1 MSIIGI
7 VNLKTKD
14 KQMDIL
20 NKKFNANI
28 RLGRRSDESLATLLL
43 ELKPVYDKI
52 SSLLNSCKK
61 EFRDRTGETNERT
74 IYKCS
79 KGTVIVDR
87 ASLNPPTV
95 TLARTRKALEEGIID
110 QAQYD
115 YLVKDPVTPYKDK
128 PVKLSRVA

>member
-1 MSIIGI
+1 
-7 VNLKTKD
+7 
-14 KQMDIL
+14 MDIL

-52 SSLLNSCKK
+52 SLLLNSCKK
-61 EFRDRTGETNERT
+61 EFRNRTGETNERT

-115 YLVKDPVTPYKDK
+115 YLVKEPVTPYKDK

>member
-52 SSLLNSCKK
+52 SLLLNSCKK
-61 EFRDRTGETNERT
+61 EFRNRTGETNERT

-79 KGTVIVDR
+79 R
-87 ASLNPPTV
+87 ELSL
-95 TLARTRKALEEGIID
+95 
-110 QAQYD
+110 
-115 YLVKDPVTPYKDK
+115 
-128 PVKLSRVA
+128 

>member
-43 ELKPVYDKI
+43 AVKK
-52 SSLLNSCKK
+52 NS
-61 EFRDRTGETNERT
+61 
-74 IYKCS
+74 
-79 KGTVIVDR
+79 
-87 ASLNPPTV
+87 
-95 TLARTRKALEEGIID
+95 GI
-110 QAQYD
+110 AQ
-115 YLVKDPVTPYKDK
+115 
-128 PVKLSRVA
+128 VKLTSEPFTNARRELSL